1 MSENNN
7 FLSGRVVALLEALGV
22 QLRKAAYQKYN
33 AIIVEG
39 TLSRCSS
46 PYEQFYEE
54 IIGIKYK
61 GQPALYKV
69 LEGSLSAKD
78 GSKFKIAIKIDPKDF
93 DPTKDK
99 QSNLMSLTRKI
110 EFIIQGNLIRWGDKH
125 PPKTNTIR
133 LYDKV
138 FDPHLHF
145 ALTWKVKLSYINF
158 DMEKDDYIAQVCK
171 KLVDYI
177 IHEAK
182 ANKKQVYKKL
192 ISFMSRDLH
201 L

>member
-22 QLRKAAYQKYN
+22 QLRKEAYQKYN

-93 DPTKDK
+93 DPTKDE

-145 ALTWKVKLSYINF
+145 ALTWNI
-158 DMEKDDYIAQVCK
+158 
-171 KLVDYI
+171 
-177 IHEAK
+177 
-182 ANKKQVYKKL
+182 
-192 ISFMSRDLH
+192 
-201 L
+201 